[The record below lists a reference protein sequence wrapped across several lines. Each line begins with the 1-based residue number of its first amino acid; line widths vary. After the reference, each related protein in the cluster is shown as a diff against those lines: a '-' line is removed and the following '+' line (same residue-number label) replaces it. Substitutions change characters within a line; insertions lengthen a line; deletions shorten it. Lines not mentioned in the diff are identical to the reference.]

1 MNPELSA
8 RVRVVLYRTIY
19 PRNIGMCARAMAN
32 MGLDR
37 LILVAPQCELTDEA
51 KQGAAHAQ
59 SILGNSVRYDSH
71 EAFMQAEGEGIRI
84 ALSGK
89 DGRLKAP
96 DWLDRVLAKM
106 QSEPTSEHPFH
117 DQTVPIYLFFGPEDD
132 GLSFDEMALCHHVCR
147 LPTFGEI
154 TSLNISHAVLLTTY
168 MVQTALGRKAGDD
181 EARISRPFKGAHYP
195 SETIARWLEA
205 LGLNL
210 SARRVSIDKTLNR
223 IFLSRCP
230 TPDELRV
237 IDNILQQTLRLLT
250 PRRD

>member
-1 MNPELSA
+1 
-8 RVRVVLYRTIY
+8 
-19 PRNIGMCARAMAN
+19 MAN

-59 SILGNSVRYDSH
+59 SILRNAVRYESH
-71 EAFMQAEGEGIRI
+71 DAFMQAEGEGIRI

-96 DWLDRVLAKM
+96 DWLDRVLDKM
-106 QSEPTSEHPFH
+106 QNEPTDEHPFH
-117 DQTVPIYLFFGPEDD
+117 DSTLPIYLFFGPEDD
-132 GLSFDEMALCHHVCR
+132 GLSFEEMALCHHVCR

-168 MVQTALGRKAGDD
+168 MVQTALGRRAGKS
-181 EARISRPFKGAHYP
+181 EKRVSRPFKGAHYP
-195 SETIARWLEA
+195 TETIARWLEA

-210 SARRVSIDKTLNR
+210 SARRVSIDKTINR

-230 TPDELRV
+230 TQDELKV
-237 IDNILQQTLRLLT
+237 IDNVLQQTLRLLGSKKGVDQNSVGK
-250 PRRD
+250 P